1 MFGNRVIYTVNIC
14 VRLGIIILIILAGLN
29 ARRHDP
35 LYRSLEAHLA
45 KYKQSIESDDVT
57 MQNGIFRLE
66 MHGRRTNIKSQLLLG
81 FYSIGR
87 VLQKSSTPFREVQI
101 VIYYDLKGRQEVL
114 VKAPAEKVMDLS
126 QGRLS
131 SEQFFIVIGY

>member
-1 MFGNRVIYTVNIC
+1 M
-14 VRLGIIILIILAGLN
+14 AGLN
-29 ARRHDP
+29 AGNEDP
-35 LYRSLEAHLA
+35 LYKSLETYLA
-45 KYKQSIESDDVT
+45 KYRQSLASDDVT

-66 MHGRRTNIKSQLLLG
+66 MNGRRTNIKSQLLIG

-114 VKAPAEKVMDLS
+114 ANAPAEKVIDLS

-131 SEQFFIVIGY
+131 LEQFFVVIGY

>member
-1 MFGNRVIYTVNIC
+1 MLGNGVIYTVNIC
-14 VRLGIIILIILAGLN
+14 VRLGAIILIFLAGLN

-35 LYRSLEAHLA
+35 LYRSLETHLA
-45 KYKQSIESDDVT
+45 KYKQSIESNDVT

-101 VIYYDLKGRQEVL
+101 VINYDLKERQTVL
-114 VKAPAEKVMDLS
+114 TKAPIEKVLDLS
-126 QGRLS
+126 QGKLS
-131 SEQFFIVIGY
+131 PDQFFSIIGY

>member
-1 MFGNRVIYTVNIC
+1 MNIC
-14 VRLGIIILIILAGLN
+14 VQLGIIIFILLAGLN
-29 ARRHDP
+29 AGNEGP
-35 LYRSLEAHLA
+35 LYKSLETYLA
-45 KYKQSIESDDVT
+45 KYRQSLASDDVT

-66 MHGRRTNIKSQLLLG
+66 MNGRRTNIKSQLLIG

-101 VIYYDLKGRQEVL
+101 IIYYDLKERQEVL
-114 VKAPAEKVMDLS
+114 VKAPVEKVMDLS

-131 SEQFFIVIGY
+131 SEQFFVVIGY

>member
-1 MFGNRVIYTVNIC
+1 VNIC
-14 VRLGIIILIILAGLN
+14 VQLGIIIFILLTGLN
-29 ARRHDP
+29 AGNEDP
-35 LYRSLEAHLA
+35 LYKSLETSLA
-45 KYKQSIESDDVT
+45 KYRQSIARDDVT

-66 MHGRRTNIKSQLLLG
+66 MNGRRTNIKSQLLIG

-101 VIYYDLKGRQEVL
+101 IIYYDLKERKEVL
-114 VKAPAEKVMDLS
+114 AKAPTEKVMDLS

-131 SEQFFIVIGY
+131 SEKFFVIIGY